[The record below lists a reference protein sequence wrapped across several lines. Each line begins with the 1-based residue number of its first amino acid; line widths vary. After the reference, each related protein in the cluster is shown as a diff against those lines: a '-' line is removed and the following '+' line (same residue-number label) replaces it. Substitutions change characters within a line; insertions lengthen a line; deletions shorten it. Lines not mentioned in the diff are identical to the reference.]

1 MFEHILLG
9 RSREQYD
16 ALVSDEQ
23 DQVDAIIR
31 ELERDPWRDGRRK
44 VELVVAPVVIS
55 LWDDGRW
62 RISYRVVDNRFVE
75 VYAIRRIP

>member
-1 MFEHILLG
+1 VFEHILLG

-16 ALVSDEQ
+16 ALGPAEQ
-23 DQVDAIIR
+23 DEVDTIIH

-44 VELVVAPVVIS
+44 VELVMAPVVIS

-75 VYAIRRIP
+75 IYAIRRIP